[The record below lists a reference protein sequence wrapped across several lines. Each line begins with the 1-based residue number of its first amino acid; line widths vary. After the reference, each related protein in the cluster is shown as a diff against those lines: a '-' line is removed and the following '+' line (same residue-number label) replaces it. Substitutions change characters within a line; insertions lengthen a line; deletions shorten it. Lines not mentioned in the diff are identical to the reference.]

1 MVAEPSFDPEAILRA
16 LNRHAVGYV
25 VVGGFAVAAH
35 GVVRATADLDLVV
48 ERTWENAE
56 RLARALAEV
65 EATDATGGGT
75 PVTREVLVRRA
86 DRRFRTAFGE
96 VHLLDAVADAP
107 DYRALLPPVT
117 ILLSGESIPVASL
130 ERLRAIKRS
139 AGRVRDRADLAELD
153 HLDGAEPPR

>member
-1 MVAEPSFDPEAILRA
+1 MIAEPSFDPEAILRA

-96 VHLLDAVADAP
+96 VHLLDDVADAP
-107 DYRALLPPVT
+107 DYRAT
-117 ILLSGESIPVASL
+117 QMEVASASGGSGAVA
-130 ERLRAIKRS
+130 RGTRTG
-139 AGRVRDRADLAELD
+139 AGANVTV
-153 HLDGAEPPR
+153 